1 MNQNNNTMTLELTIF
16 EVTQLKSL
24 IFDEVDKVGGLDQL
38 DPLLYDILVKIST
51 EKAPKALQT
60 KGFLV
65 IPTIH

>member
-1 MNQNNNTMTLELTIF
+1 MIIYMNQNNNIMTLELTIY

-51 EKAPKALQT
+51 KKAPEAL
-60 KGFLV
+60 
-65 IPTIH
+65 